1 MATHSSIR
9 TWEIPWAEEPGRLQS
24 IGSHKSCVTLWT
36 VAIGSHNLLHWSNLT
51 CEIVGDNGSDKGSRD
66 TLLRF
71 KSWLC
76 HFPDTW
82 PFTSLCL
89 SFSVC
94 CVYAQSF
101 SHVWFFLTPWTV
113 ARHTPLSIGLPFPRD
128 LPHPGIKP
136 TFLASP
142 ALTGGFFT
150 TAPPGKSLSV
160 Y

>member
-1 MATHSSIR
+1 MATHSSIL
-9 TWEIPWAEEPGRLQS
+9 TWETPWAEEPGRLQS
-24 IGSHKSCVTLWT
+24 IGSHRVR
-36 VAIGSHNLLHWSNLT
+36 HNWSNPT
-51 CEIVGDNGSDKGSRD
+51 CEIVGGNGSDKGSRD

-94 CVYAQSF
+94 CVYTQSF
-101 SHVWFFLTPWTV
+101 SHVWFFVTPWTV
-113 ARHTPLSIGLPFPRD
+113 ACHTPLSMGLPFPRD